1 MPPPPP
7 ARGRPGRP
15 PAAAALRRLCGA
27 AVGLLAS
34 AAVSLSAPAAAAA
47 EEGQPSSPSWE
58 RPAAARCAGTAFAKD
73 GVAYS
78 YCEEDPGVADRPSR
92 WWALKGADWR
102 QCKRVDGEYKVWHS
116 PIDIPPAPGGPRAG
130 GQGAED
136 GAEDRPATL
145 GELVALADEVALV
158 AGHPNGVSPEFR
170 CPLEAQSPERF
181 CGHLAYEGWD
191 YWLRDV
197 HFHTPSEHLLDGA
210 RFPMEMHMVFA
221 TKADHPVYAVVGVFF
236 DAAEE
241 EAGPGPA
248 DALRQLWEKL
258 PVGADGPTAS
268 LRLASLLRLDA
279 EYVAFSGSTTTPPC
293 NPRVRWLVQR
303 GAMPA
308 PRELVD
314 AYYAALGGY
323 PGNSRPAQPRN
334 GRPIFWSGGG
344 GSGGEGKGGR
354 AGAGAGAPL

>member
-1 MPPPPP
+1 MFP
-7 ARGRPGRP
+7 
-15 PAAAALRRLCGA
+15 
-27 AVGLLAS
+27 
-34 AAVSLSAPAAAAA
+34 
-47 EEGQPSSPSWE
+47 
-58 RPAAARCAGTAFAKD
+58 
-73 GVAYS
+73 
-78 YCEEDPGVADRPSR
+78 
-92 WWALKGADWR
+92 
-102 QCKRVDGEYKVWHS
+102 
-116 PIDIPPAPGGPRAG
+116 
-130 GQGAED
+130 
-136 GAEDRPATL
+136 
-145 GELVALADEVALV
+145 LVPFHLV
-158 AGHPNGVSPEFR
+158 
-170 CPLEAQSPERF
+170 
-181 CGHLAYEGWD
+181 YEGWD

-221 TKADHPVYAVVGVFF
+221 TKADHPVYAVVGVFY

-241 EAGPGPA
+241 AGAGPGPGP
-248 DALRQLWEKL
+248 ALRQLWEKL
-258 PVGADGPTAS
+258 AVGEDGPTAP

-293 NPRVRWLVQR
+293 NPRVPWLVQR

-344 GSGGEGKGGR
+344 GAGGDRKGEGEG
-354 AGAGAGAPL
+354 GAGAAPP